1 MAGFF
6 KLPRLQYR
14 LAIVDGTGR
23 PTATFMDFFN
33 VQFAGK
39 IEAQENAQEATLAAL
54 AAVQAEQ
61 AAQLGLI
68 IAAQATADEALA
80 LAEGGAGAKYI
91 NINGAIGSNTASE
104 ATIAKPN
111 VLLSI
116 EGTIDGATLSTNTDW
131 IGSINLY
138 ETLGATTNLL
148 LTLPI
153 TFTPNGIILP
163 GPEYATD
170 PVNFDGTAV
179 GALDGAITYTVEY
192 IRTSGST
199 MATGGT
205 IASRLT
211 LTPEAS

>member
-61 AAQLGLI
+61 AAQLALI
-68 IAAQATADEALA
+68 VAAQATADEALA
-80 LAEGGAGAKYI
+80 LAQGGAGSKYI
-91 NINGAIGSNTASE
+91 NINGATGSNTASE
-104 ATIAKPN
+104 ATTAKPN
-111 VLLSI
+111 VLLNI
-116 EGTIDGATLSTNTDW
+116 EGAIDGATLNANTAW
-131 IGSINLY
+131 VGFVNLY
-138 ETLGATTNLL
+138 ETIGATTNLL
-148 LTLPI
+148 LTVPV
-153 TFTPNGIILP
+153 TFAPNGIILP

-170 PVNFDGTAV
+170 PVNFDGPAT
-179 GALDGAITYTVEY
+179 GSLDGAITYTVEY
-192 IRTSGST
+192 VRASGST

-205 IASRLT
+205 ITSILT
-211 LTPEAS
+211 LTPKAT